1 MNNNKPYSRLE
12 RINNQIL
19 NIIGDAFIK
28 RMPSSEFG
36 LLSISR
42 VNVSPDLRN
51 ANIFYTVFNPKKT
64 KKELNI
70 AINKK
75 RKVFRKILG
84 LKMRTKNIP
93 DLSFFYDDTFEYQNH
108 LNELFKKINI
118 K

>member
-19 NIIGDAFIK
+19 SIIGDAFIEK
-28 RMPSSEFG
+28 MASSEFG
-36 LLSISR
+36 LLTISR

-51 ANIFYTVFNPKKT
+51 ADIFYTVFNPQKT

-75 RKVFRKILG
+75 RKVFRKILS
-84 LKMRTKNIP
+84 LKMQTKNIP

-108 LNELFKKINI
+108 LNKLFKKINI